1 MGIEKDINQS
11 KFKNEYHKLIV
22 NLIYT
27 YNWVN
32 EQTKEVLENWD
43 LTSQQFNIL
52 RILRGSHGPLSTLQI
67 RERMLD
73 KMSDTSRIVDR
84 LLIKGLV
91 KKVACKADK
100 RLVDITITPK
110 GQKLLSA
117 IDKEEEKLDNIAKM
131 LSVADA
137 KLLSKLLDKMR
148 GSN

>member
-11 KFKNEYHKLIV
+11 KFRNDYQKSIV

-27 YNWVN
+27 YNWVT
-32 EQTKEVLENWD
+32 EQIKTVLEKFD
-43 LTSQQFNIL
+43 LTMQQFNIL
-52 RILRGSHGPLSTLQI
+52 RILRGSKSPLSTLQI

-100 RLVDITITPK
+100 RLVDITITAK
-110 GQKLLSA
+110 GHKILSA
-117 IDKEEEKLDNIAKM
+117 IDNEEDRLDSIIQT
-131 LSVADA
+131 LSVADT
-137 KLLSKLLDKMR
+137 KLFNKLLDKMR
-148 GSN
+148 GSD